1 MKKTDIG
8 VVAFVYAVAL
18 FFLSMT
24 LKLPK
29 PAQAYPLFII
39 VLLLALTTLY
49 VVQMIIGAKKK
60 GVESGME
67 DFKDFLPKQFFP
79 VLAMIVVYMVL
90 MYLVGFY
97 ISTALFM
104 VVSLL
109 FLKVKKWQI
118 LLSSVVHLVL
128 VYCAFTLFLGVKLPM
143 GILFA

>member
-39 VLLLALTTLY
+39 VLLLGLTTLY
-49 VVQMIIGAKKK
+49 VAQMVIGAKKK

-79 VLAMIVVYMVL
+79 VLAMIVVYLVL
-90 MYLVGFY
+90 MYFVGFY

-109 FLKVKKWQI
+109 FLKWQI
-118 LLSSVVHLVL
+118 LLSTAVILVL

-143 GILFA
+143 GILFE

>member
-29 PAQAYPLFII
+29 PAQAYPLF

-79 VLAMIVVYMVL
+79 VLAMIVVYLVL
-90 MYLVGFY
+90 MYFVGFY

-118 LLSSVVHLVL
+118 LLSTAVILVL

>member
-8 VVAFVYAVAL
+8 VVAYVYAVAL

-39 VLLLALTTLY
+39 VLLLGLTTLY
-49 VVQMIIGAKKK
+49 VAQMVIGAKKK

-79 VLAMIVVYMVL
+79 VLAMIIVYLVL
-90 MYLVGFY
+90 MYFVGFY

-118 LLSSVVHLVL
+118 LLSTAVILVL

>member
-29 PAQAYPLFII
+29 PAQAYPLFIM
-39 VLLLALTTLY
+39 LLLGLTTLY
-49 VVQMIIGAKKK
+49 VAQMVIGAKKK

-79 VLAMIVVYMVL
+79 VLAMIIVYLVL
-90 MYLVGFY
+90 MYFVGFY

-109 FLKVKKWQI
+109 FL
-118 LLSSVVHLVL
+118 
-128 VYCAFTLFLGVKLPM
+128 
-143 GILFA
+143 

>member
-1 MKKTDIG
+1 MR
-8 VVAFVYAVAL
+8 
-18 FFLSMT
+18 FLRR
-24 LKLPK
+24 
-29 PAQAYPLFII
+29 LFII
-39 VLLLALTTLY
+39 VLLLGLTTLY
-49 VVQMIIGAKKK
+49 VAQMVIGAKKK

-79 VLAMIVVYMVL
+79 VLVMIIVYLVL
-90 MYLVGFY
+90 MYFVGFY

-118 LLSSVVHLVL
+118 LLSTAVILVL

>member
-79 VLAMIVVYMVL
+79 VLAMIVVYLVL
-90 MYLVGFY
+90 MYFVGFY

-109 FLKVKKWQI
+109 FLKVKKWQMLVSTAGI
-118 LLSSVVHLVL
+118 MVL
-128 VYCAFTLFLGVKLPM
+128 V
-143 GILFA
+143 

>member
-8 VVAFVYAVAL
+8 VVAFIYAVAL

-39 VLLLALTTLY
+39 VLLLGLTTLY

-60 GVESGME
+60 GVESGLE
-67 DFKDFLPKQFFP
+67 DFKDFLPI
-79 VLAMIVVYMVL
+79 LAMIVVYLVL
-90 MYLVGFY
+90 MYFVGFY

-118 LLSSVVHLVL
+118 LLSTAVILVL

>member
-39 VLLLALTTLY
+39 VLLLGLTTLY
-49 VVQMIIGAKKK
+49 VAQMVIGAKKK

-67 DFKDFLPKQFFP
+67 DFKDFLPKQFFRSWP
-79 VLAMIVVYMVL
+79 
-90 MYLVGFY
+90 
-97 ISTALFM
+97 
-104 VVSLL
+104 
-109 FLKVKKWQI
+109 
-118 LLSSVVHLVL
+118 
-128 VYCAFTLFLGVKLPM
+128 
-143 GILFA
+143 

>member
-8 VVAFVYAVAL
+8 VVGFVYAVAL
-18 FFLSMT
+18 FFLAMT

-39 VLLLALTTLY
+39 ILLLCLTSLY

-60 GVESGME
+60 GVVSGLE
-67 DFKDFLPKQFFP
+67 DFKGFLPKQFFP
-79 VLAMIVVYMVL
+79 ILAMITAYL
-90 MYLVGFY
+90 IIMYLAGFY
-97 ISTALFM
+97 ISTALFI
-104 VVSLL
+104 VISLL

-118 LLSSVVHLVL
+118 ILSTAVILLL

>member
-39 VLLLALTTLY
+39 VLLALTTLY

-79 VLAMIVVYMVL
+79 VLAMIVVYLVL
-90 MYLVGFY
+90 MYFVGFY

-118 LLSSVVHLVL
+118 LLSTAVILVL

>member
-67 DFKDFLPKQFFP
+67 DFKEFFP
-79 VLAMIVVYMVL
+79 VLAMIVVYLVL
-90 MYLVGFY
+90 MYFVGFY

-118 LLSSVVHLVL
+118 LLSTAVILVL

>member
-39 VLLLALTTLY
+39 VLLLGLTTLY
-49 VVQMIIGAKKK
+49 VAQMVIGAKKK

-79 VLAMIVVYMVL
+79 VLAMIIVYLVL
-90 MYLVGFY
+90 MYFVGFY

-109 FLKVKKWQI
+109 F
-118 LLSSVVHLVL
+118 
-128 VYCAFTLFLGVKLPM
+128 
-143 GILFA
+143 

>member
-49 VVQMIIGAKKK
+49 VVQMIIGARKKAWRAEWK
-60 GVESGME
+60 ILRIFCQSS
-67 DFKDFLPKQFFP
+67 FFRSWP
-79 VLAMIVVYMVL
+79 
-90 MYLVGFY
+90 
-97 ISTALFM
+97 
-104 VVSLL
+104 
-109 FLKVKKWQI
+109 
-118 LLSSVVHLVL
+118 
-128 VYCAFTLFLGVKLPM
+128 
-143 GILFA
+143 

>member
-1 MKKTDIG
+1 MI
-8 VVAFVYAVAL
+8 L
-18 FFLSMT
+18 IPFLSA
-24 LKLPK
+24 LL
-29 PAQAYPLFII
+29 LCVGI
-39 VLLLALTTLY
+39 VLLLGLTTLY
-49 VVQMIIGAKKK
+49 VAQMVIGAKKK

-79 VLAMIVVYMVL
+79 VLAMIIVYLVL
-90 MYLVGFY
+90 MYFVGFY

-118 LLSSVVHLVL
+118 LLSTAVILVL